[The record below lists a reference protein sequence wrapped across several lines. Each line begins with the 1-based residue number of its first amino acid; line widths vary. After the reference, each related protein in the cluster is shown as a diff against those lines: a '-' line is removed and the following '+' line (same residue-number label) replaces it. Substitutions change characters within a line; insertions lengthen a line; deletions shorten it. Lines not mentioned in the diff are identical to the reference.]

1 MENRNYVNSEYYA
14 KLLRE
19 KMKRDNKVAKMQNRI
34 LHDKTAASTSTS
46 LQSSQNNVQQK
57 SSLIPKKVKK
67 LSTPEKLPKHAA
79 RKSECHNSNLVKQKQ
94 LSSSDNDLLSEID
107 KSLSGIAQGFVYK
120 KGN

>member
-1 MENRNYVNSEYYA
+1 MDNCNYVNSEYYA

-19 KMKRDNKVAKMQNRI
+19 KVKRDNKVAKMQNRI
-34 LHDKTAASTSTS
+34 LHDKTQPSP
-46 LQSSQNNVQQK
+46 SSPNFVQQK
-57 SSLIPKKVKK
+57 ASLIPKKVKK

-79 RKSECHNSNLVKQKQ
+79 GRKSECHNQNHNSNLVKQKQ

-107 KSLSGIAQGFVYK
+107 KSLSGISQGFVYK

>member
-1 MENRNYVNSEYYA
+1 MDNRNYVNSEYYA

-34 LHDKTAASTSTS
+34 LHDKTSMTC
-46 LQSSQNNVQQK
+46 SSPPCAQQNK
-57 SSLIPKKVKK
+57 SLIPKKVKK

-79 RKSECHNSNLVKQKQ
+79 ARKSECQYSNLVKTKQ

-107 KSLSGIAQGFVYK
+107 KSLSGIAKGFVYK
-120 KGN
+120 NGN